1 MHNPHETYSQ
11 KKSAQESHKHKF
23 QLNPLASLFIAGLS
37 FIAVH
42 SYAAGE
48 RTQAEIQADIINLQ
62 TSLEKAKQELAAT
75 TANQPAPAKPAV
87 VANTKENAQVLGAV
101 RVQGRRNQL
110 EAQKNVPQSVSVVT
124 GTELTRLDATTITEV
139 LNRVGNVNFNYGNP
153 RTGSLTL
160 RGITT
165 GSNDQIDPTVGTV
178 LDGVSIGY
186 SPITNGYPFID
197 IDNVLV
203 TRGPQGTQGA
213 KPSNIGRISFKTK
226 APSFTPSAEFS
237 QTFGD
242 WDTLRSTAIFGGAVI
257 DDLLAWRGTFQRE
270 QGKGPYINQ
279 FPDQE
284 GRFSYKNQDRTFGR
298 VQFLLTPTEDI
309 SAKLSI
315 EFQPK
320 GSENV
325 NGLTNRHP
333 EPTTFSDGVAR
344 PASSVD
350 TTYKKYLRPWF
361 NYDSTLWNTERD
373 YYANPVNVDNN
384 GSIIT
389 GSRGETLNVNW
400 NLGGVELQSITG
412 HRSHW
417 FSAANDEGTP
427 FDITKSGGY
436 ITSYSQIS
444 QEFKLVSEKG
454 NWVDYQ
460 AGIYYL
466 KTDNNSFGGRT
477 RYGDDAGAYFASD
490 ALYNN
495 LAANASGQALLRDSL
510 NYAYKGPFA
519 LVKNESAAIFG
530 EADWH
535 LNDALTLT
543 TGARV
548 TQEERNTSL
557 TNLIL
562 DAGTGADLTNAFGG
576 TTTFTAPIAGG
587 EAASDRLAN
596 RYFGAANWAAL
607 SPPQKTQLIN
617 AAKVRNGTL
626 QPNSVFGLVKAPAW
640 DGELYV
646 GNLSLSNKISE
657 ALTVYGTLQYG
668 EKGGIAQ
675 VSSTGVANLVDKERT
690 SGAELGLRSSLFD
703 KTLTLNADIFVN
715 DIKDF
720 QTTIGVPDPVAT
732 AAYRAANP
740 NVSLAD
746 SQQYQSVVGNLPGV
760 RVKGIEV
767 DAFYTGI
774 ENLTLRVAAAYND
787 AKYSE
792 DAFLAQPNEINTT
805 TPGFNKFSN
814 AKGETLSNAPKFTA
828 TLGIN
833 YSVPV
838 FENGNFHTSANYK
851 YSSAYKTSRSIYD
864 EFDASGSLDLSIGLG
879 TLNGSFDANIVVKN
893 ALDTD
898 NHVEGWTG
906 YTPYTPRWIGIIFSG
921 KL

>member
-1 MHNPHETYSQ
+1 MTNAHESQ
-11 KKSAQESHKHKF
+11 ATQTRTTTLKPQFKRK
-23 QLNPLASLFIAGLS
+23 PLAAFFIAGLTLMS
-37 FIAVH
+37 TSAF
-42 SYAAGE
+42 AAGE
-48 RTQAEIQADIINLQ
+48 RSQAEIQAEINNLEASLQ
-62 TSLEKAKQELAAT
+62 KAKQELAAT
-75 TANQPAPAKPAV
+75 NNKPA
-87 VANTKENAQVLGAV
+87 ATPATKPAENTKSNATKLSAV
-101 RVQGRRNQL
+101 KVQGRRNQL
-110 EAQKNVPQSVSVVT
+110 EAQKDVPASVSIVS
-124 GTELTRLDATTITEV
+124 GTELDRLDATTITEV
-139 LNRVGNVNFNYGNP
+139 LNRIGNVNFNYGNP

-165 GSNDQIDPTVGTV
+165 GSNDQIDPTIGTL

-186 SPITNGYPFID
+186 SPITNGYSFID
-197 IDNVLV
+197 IDTVDV
-203 TRGPQGTQGA
+203 TRGPQGTQGG

-226 APSFTPSAEFS
+226 APSFTPSAELQ

-242 WDTLRSTAIFGGAVI
+242 WDTLRSTAILGGPVI
-257 DDLLAWRGTFQRE
+257 DGLLAWRGTFQRE
-270 QGKGPYINQ
+270 QGKGPFINQ

-298 VQFLLTPTEDI
+298 IQFLLTPNEDI
-309 SAKLSI
+309 SAKLSV

-333 EPTTFSDGVAR
+333 EPTTFSDGVTR

-350 TTYKKYLRPWF
+350 ATYKKYLRAWF
-361 NYDSTLWNTERD
+361 NQDSTLWNTERD

-389 GSRGETLNVNW
+389 GSRGETLNINW
-400 NLGGVELQSITG
+400 DLGSVELQSITG

-444 QEFKLVSEKG
+444 QELKLVSEKG

-466 KTDNNSFGGRT
+466 STDNNSLGSRT
-477 RYGDDAGAYFASD
+477 RYGDDAGAFYASD
-490 ALYNN
+490 ALYNS
-495 LAANASGQALLRDSL
+495 LAASASGQALLRDSL
-510 NYAYKGPFA
+510 NYAYKGPYA
-519 LVKNESAAIFG
+519 LVKNESKAIFG
-530 EADWH
+530 EANWH
-535 LNDALTLT
+535 LNEAFTLT
-543 TGARV
+543 TGARI

-557 TNLIL
+557 TSLIF
-562 DAGTGADLTNAFGG
+562 DNGVGADLTNAFGG
-576 TTTFTAPIAGG
+576 TTTFTDRIAGG
-587 EAASDRLAN
+587 EAASDRLAS
-596 RYFGAANWAAL
+596 RYFGAAGWSALTAA
-607 SPPQKTQLIN
+607 QKTQLIN

-640 DGELYV
+640 DGELYA
-646 GNLSLSNKISE
+646 GNLSLSDKISE
-657 ALTVYGTLQYG
+657 SLTVYGTVQYG

-675 VSSTGVANLVDKERT
+675 VSTTGVASLVDKERT
-690 SGAELGLRSSLFD
+690 TGYELGFRSSLLD
-703 KTLTLNADIFVN
+703 KTLTLNADIFIN

-720 QTTIGVPDPVAT
+720 QTTVGVPDPVAT

-740 NVSLAD
+740 TVSLAD
-746 SQQYQSVVGNLPGV
+746 SQQYQSVVGNLSGV
-760 RVKGIEV
+760 RVKGIEI
-767 DAFYTGI
+767 DAFYSGF
-774 ENLTLRVAAAYND
+774 ENLTLRIATAYND
-787 AKYSE
+787 ATYSE
-792 DAFLAQPNEINTT
+792 NAFLAQPNEINST

-814 AKGETLSNAPKFTA
+814 VKGEDLPNAPKFTT
-828 TLGIN
+828 TLGAN

-838 FENGNFHTSANYK
+838 FENGNFHASANYK
-851 YSSAYKTSRSIYD
+851 YSSSYKTSRSIYD
-864 EFDASGSLDLSIGLG
+864 KFDAAGSLDLSVGLG
-879 TLNGSFDANIVVKN
+879 TLSGSFDANIVVKN
-893 ALDTD
+893 ALDGD

-906 YTPYTPRWIGIIFSG
+906 YTPSTPRWVGIIFTG

>member
-1 MHNPHETYSQ
+1 MENAHKQHKTT
-11 KKSAQESHKHKF
+11 KKLQHQQFVIK
-23 QLNPLASLFIAGLS
+23 PLAAFFIAGLS
-37 FIAVH
+37 LISTQVF
-42 SYAAGE
+42 AAGE
-48 RTQAEIQADIINLQ
+48 RTQAEIQAEINSLQ
-62 TSLEKAKQELAAT
+62 SSLEKAKQELAASN
-75 TANQPAPAKPAV
+75 NQPAPAKPAV
-87 VANTKENAQVLGAV
+87 ANTKENAKVLGAV
-101 RVQGRRNQL
+101 RVQGKRNQL
-110 EAQKNVPQSVSVVT
+110 EAQKDVPQSVSIVT
-124 GTELTRLDATTITEV
+124 GTELTRLDATNITEV

-197 IDNVLV
+197 IETVDV
-203 TRGPQGTQGA
+203 TRGPQGTQGG

-226 APSFTPSAEFS
+226 APSFTPTAEFS
-237 QTFGD
+237 QTFGE
-242 WDTLRSTAIFGGAVI
+242 WDTLRSTAILGGPVI
-257 DDLLAWRGTFQRE
+257 DGLLAWRGTFQRE
-270 QGKGPYINQ
+270 QGNGPFNNQ

-320 GSENV
+320 GAENV
-325 NGLTNRHP
+325 NGLTTKHP
-333 EPTTFSDGVAR
+333 EPTSFSDGVAR

-350 TTYKKYLRPWF
+350 TTYKKYLRAWF
-361 NYDSTLWNTERD
+361 NQDSTLWNTERD
-373 YYANPVNVDNN
+373 YYEYPVNVDNN

-400 NLGGVELQSITG
+400 DLGDVELQSITG
-412 HRSHW
+412 HRYHW

-436 ITSYSQIS
+436 ITSYSQVS
-444 QEFKLVSEKG
+444 QELKLVSEKG

-466 KTDNNSFGGRT
+466 TTDNNSLGSRT
-477 RYGDDAGAYFASD
+477 RYGDDAGAFFASD
-490 ALYNN
+490 ALYNS
-495 LAANASGQALLRDSL
+495 LATTASGQALLRDSL
-510 NYAYKGPFA
+510 NFAYKGPYA
-519 LVKNESAAIFG
+519 LVKNESTAIFG

-535 LNDALTLT
+535 LNDAFTLT
-543 TGARV
+543 TGARI

-557 TNLIL
+557 TNLIF
-562 DAGTGADLTNAFGG
+562 DAGVGADLTNAFGG
-576 TTTFTAPIAGG
+576 TTTFTAPTISGG
-587 EAASDRLAN
+587 AAADRLAS
-596 RYFGAANWAAL
+596 RYFAATNWSALTAA
-607 SPPQKTQLIN
+607 QKTQLVN

-646 GNLSLSNKISE
+646 GNISLSDKISDN
-657 ALTVYGTLQYG
+657 LTVYGTLQYG

-675 VSSTGVANLVDKERT
+675 VSSTGVAGLVDKERT
-690 SGAELGLRSSLFD
+690 TGYELGLRSSLLD
-703 KTLTLNADIFVN
+703 KALTLNADIFIN

-740 NVSLAD
+740 TVSLAD

-767 DAFYTGI
+767 DAFYNGF
-774 ENLTLRVAAAYND
+774 ENLTLRIAAAYND
-787 AKYSE
+787 ATYSE
-792 DAFLAQPNEINTT
+792 DAFLAQPNEVNTT

-814 AKGETLSNAPKFTA
+814 AKGENLPNAPKFTT

-833 YSVPV
+833 YSIPV

-864 EFDASGSLDLSIGLG
+864 EFDAAGSLDLSIGLG
-879 TLNGSFDANIVVKN
+879 TLSGSFDANIVVKN

-906 YTPYTPRWIGIIFSG
+906 YTPSTPRWIGIIFSG

>member
-1 MHNPHETYSQ
+1 MIKASNSHIQINSLNKHP
-11 KKSAQESHKHKF
+11 QEFTIK
-23 QLNPLASLFIAGLS
+23 PLTAFFIASLSLFSTQAFS
-37 FIAVH
+37 
-42 SYAAGE
+42 AGE
-48 RTQAEIQADIINLQ
+48 RTQAEIQAEINKLQ
-62 TSLEKAKQELAAT
+62 ISLEKAKQELAASNTNPT
-75 TANQPAPAKPAV
+75 TPTKPA
-87 VANTKENAQVLGAV
+87 VANTKENAKVLGAV
-101 RVQGRRNQL
+101 RVQGKRNQL
-110 EAQKNVPQSVSVVT
+110 EAQKDVPQSVSIVT
-124 GTELTRLDATTITEV
+124 GTELTRLDATNITEV

-197 IDNVLV
+197 IDTVDV
-203 TRGPQGTQGA
+203 TRGPQGTQGG

-226 APSFTPSAEFS
+226 APSFTPTAEFS
-237 QTFGD
+237 QTFGE
-242 WDTLRSTAIFGGAVI
+242 WDTLRSTAILGGPVI
-257 DDLLAWRGTFQRE
+257 DGLLAWRGTFQRE
-270 QGKGPYINQ
+270 QGNGPFNNQ

-320 GSENV
+320 GAENV
-325 NGLTNRHP
+325 NGLTTKHP
-333 EPTTFSDGVAR
+333 EPTSFSDGVAR
-344 PASSVD
+344 PTSSVD
-350 TTYKKYLRPWF
+350 TTYKKYLRSWF
-361 NYDSTLWNTERD
+361 NQDSKLWNTERD
-373 YYANPVNVDNN
+373 YYKYPVNVDNN

-389 GSRGETLNVNW
+389 GSRGETLNINW
-400 NLGGVELQSITG
+400 DLGDLELQSITG
-412 HRSHW
+412 HRYHW

-436 ITSYSQIS
+436 ITSYSQVS
-444 QEFKLVSEKG
+444 QELKLVSEKG

-466 KTDNNSFGGRT
+466 TTDNNSLGSRT
-477 RYGDDAGAYFASD
+477 RYGDDAGAFYASD
-490 ALYNN
+490 AQYNN
-495 LAANASGQALLRDSL
+495 LVANGAGQALLRDSL
-510 NYAYKGPFA
+510 NFAYKGPYA
-519 LVKNESAAIFG
+519 LVKNESTAIFG

-535 LNDALTLT
+535 LNDAFTLT
-543 TGARV
+543 TGARI

-557 TNLIL
+557 TSLVF
-562 DAGTGADLTNAFGG
+562 DAGIGADLTNAFGG
-576 TTTFTAPIAGG
+576 TTTFTDRIAGG
-587 EAASDRLAN
+587 EAASDRLAS
-596 RYFGAANWAAL
+596 RYFAAANYAAL
-607 SPPQKTQLIN
+607 TPAQKTQLIN

-626 QPNSVFGLVKAPAW
+626 QPNSVFGLVKAPVW
-640 DGELYV
+640 DGDLYV
-646 GNLSLSNKISE
+646 GNISLSDKISDN
-657 ALTVYGTLQYG
+657 LTLYSTVQYG

-675 VSSTGVANLVDKERT
+675 VSTTGVTSLVDKERT
-690 SGAELGLRSSLFD
+690 TGYELGLRSSLLD
-703 KTLTLNADIFVN
+703 KTLTLNADIFIN

-740 NVSLAD
+740 TVSLAD
-746 SQQYQSVVGNLPGV
+746 SQQYQSVVGNLPAV

-767 DAFYTGI
+767 DAFYNGF
-774 ENLTLRVAAAYND
+774 ENLTLRIAAAYND
-787 AKYSE
+787 AQYSE

-805 TPGFNKFSN
+805 TPGFNRFSN
-814 AKGETLSNAPKFTA
+814 AKGENLPNAPKFTS
-828 TLGIN
+828 TLGVN
-833 YSVPV
+833 YSLPV
-838 FENGNFHTSANYK
+838 FENGNFHASANYK

-864 EFDASGSLDLSIGLG
+864 EFDASGSLDLSVGLG
-879 TLNGSFDANIVVKN
+879 TLSGSFDANLLIKN

-898 NHVEGWTG
+898 NHVKGWTG
-906 YTPYTPRWIGIIFSG
+906 YTPSTPRWIGIVFSG

>member
-1 MHNPHETYSQ
+1 MIKASNSHIQ
-11 KKSAQESHKHKF
+11 KNSLKKHPQEFTIK
-23 QLNPLASLFIAGLS
+23 PLTALFIASLS
-37 FIAVH
+37 LFSTQAF
-42 SYAAGE
+42 SAGE
-48 RTQAEIQADIINLQ
+48 RTQAEIHAEINKLQA
-62 TSLEKAKQELAAT
+62 SLEKAKQELAASNTNPT
-75 TANQPAPAKPAV
+75 TPTKPA
-87 VANTKENAQVLGAV
+87 VANTKENAKVLGAV
-101 RVQGRRNQL
+101 RVQGKRNQL
-110 EAQKNVPQSVSVVT
+110 EAQKDVPQSVSIVT
-124 GTELTRLDATTITEV
+124 GTELTRLDATNITEV

-197 IDNVLV
+197 IDTVDV
-203 TRGPQGTQGA
+203 TRGPQGTQGG

-242 WDTLRSTAIFGGAVI
+242 WDTLRSTAILGGPVI
-257 DDLLAWRGTFQRE
+257 DGLLAWRGTFQRE
-270 QGKGPYINQ
+270 QGNGPFINQ

-320 GSENV
+320 GAENV
-325 NGLTNRHP
+325 NGLTNRHA

-350 TTYKKYLRPWF
+350 ATYKKYLRGWF
-361 NYDSTLWNTERD
+361 NQDSKLWNTERD
-373 YYANPVNVDNN
+373 YYKYPVNVDNN

-389 GSRGETLNVNW
+389 GSRGETLNINW
-400 NLGGVELQSITG
+400 DLGDLELQSITG

-436 ITSYSQIS
+436 ITSYSQVS
-444 QEFKLVSEKG
+444 QELKLVSEKG

-466 KTDNNSFGGRT
+466 TTDNNSLGSRT
-477 RYGDDAGAYFASD
+477 RYGDDAGAFYASD
-490 ALYNN
+490 AQYNN
-495 LAANASGQALLRDSL
+495 LAANGAGQALLRDSL
-510 NYAYKGPFA
+510 NFAYKGPYA
-519 LVKNESAAIFG
+519 LVKNESTAIFG

-535 LNDALTLT
+535 LNDAFTLT
-543 TGARV
+543 TGARI

-557 TNLIL
+557 TSLVFDTGI
-562 DAGTGADLTNAFGG
+562 GADLTNAFGG
-576 TTTFTAPIAGG
+576 TTTFTDRIAGG
-587 EAASDRLAN
+587 EAASDRLAS
-596 RYFGAANWAAL
+596 RYFAAANYAAL
-607 SPPQKTQLIN
+607 TPAQKTQLIN

-640 DGELYV
+640 DGDLYV
-646 GNLSLSNKISE
+646 GNISLSDKISDN
-657 ALTVYGTLQYG
+657 LTLYSTVQYG

-675 VSSTGVANLVDKERT
+675 VSTTGVTSLVDKERT
-690 SGAELGLRSSLFD
+690 TGYELGLRSSLLD
-703 KTLTLNADIFVN
+703 KTLTLNADIFIN

-740 NVSLAD
+740 TVSLAD

-760 RVKGIEV
+760 RVKGLEV
-767 DAFYTGI
+767 DAFYSGF
-774 ENLTLRVAAAYND
+774 ENLTLRIAAAYND

-805 TPGFNKFSN
+805 TPGFNRFSN
-814 AKGETLSNAPKFTA
+814 AKGENLPNAPKFTS
-828 TLGIN
+828 TLGVN
-833 YSVPV
+833 YSVTV
-838 FENGNFHTSANYK
+838 FENDNFHASANYK

-879 TLNGSFDANIVVKN
+879 TLSGSFDANLLIKN

-906 YTPYTPRWIGIIFSG
+906 YTPSTPRWIGIVFSG